1 MTYLL
6 LFAAVFFYI
15 GHLLR
20 SKIVNSE
27 DIRFVKK
34 KHLDGTHIFCE
45 KYEVKT
51 IILVRFIPI
60 IQIFAPFVAGVRI
73 MPYSKFICYNVI
85 GGIGRVSTFL
95 YGGYLVKFVRLKG

>member
-27 DIRFVKK
+27 DRRFVKK

-85 GGIGRVSTFL
+85 GGIGRGLHFL